1 VREVARTV
9 FWHSTCLAKSVPY
22 SDRAFRA
29 LVRDR
34 PDVLVA
40 LLDAVV
46 RPRLALTGVVTPED
60 VDDTHL
66 DLPATLDADSVA
78 RCGDTVLHTEFQGYR
93 DRTFDDRVFR
103 YHLLLTLRYPAFR
116 VETIALWIKRPSEV
130 QRRGLIT
137 RHNVTL
143 NVHVVVLPEIPAL
156 ELLADPR
163 TACFAPCASASD
175 LSDEELCMRV
185 ATILRER
192 GTGRQFH
199 MAVVAAA
206 TCKRYHQMIKAME
219 AAKIEPV
226 VIEDLVEI
234 GRDMGFDEGV
244 TQGVEAARGMLLETL
259 SARGLVASAAQL
271 ERIAEE
277 RSLDRIRQWHRAA
290 LTAESADDALGE

>member
-1 VREVARTV
+1 
-9 FWHSTCLAKSVPY
+9 VPY

-29 LVRDR
+29 LVRDQ
-34 PDVLVA
+34 PDVLLA
-40 LLDAVV
+40 LFDVVV
-46 RPRLALTGVVTPED
+46 RPRLALAGAVTPED

-66 DLPATLDADSVA
+66 DLPATLDADSIA

-93 DRTFDDRVFR
+93 DSTFDDRVFR
-103 YHLLLTLRYPAFR
+103 YHLLLALRYPAFTI
-116 VETIALWIKRPSEV
+116 ETIALWIQRPSEA
-130 QRRGLIT
+130 QRRGVIT

-143 NVHVVVLPEIPAL
+143 RVHVVVLPEIPAE

-163 TACFAPCASASD
+163 TACFAACASTSD
-175 LSDEELCMRV
+175 MSDEELCMRV
-185 ATILRER
+185 ATVLRER

-206 TCKRYHQMIKAME
+206 TCGRYHEMIKAME

-234 GRDMGFDEGV
+234 GRDMGFDEGMAEGV
-244 TQGVEAARGMLLETL
+244 AQGITQGVAQVIDAARSMLLETL

-277 RSLDRIRQWHRAA
+277 RSLDRIREWHRAA
-290 LTAESADDALGE
+290 LTAESATAALGE